1 MTKLAELPLTPPAFI
16 ALAATVR
23 AARAAA
29 ELLDAHYLLVTD
41 DAALVGLLCLCDL
54 EERPEDSPIASLMQ
68 SPFAFV
74 TSDTTVE
81 EAAGVMLECC
91 VGCLPVLDDGVVSGI
106 LTRKNMRELGALPD
120 APGVDRCAACEGTH
134 DLHLNPRGGEVV
146 FCRQCLE
153 RTGPHRDRELGT
165 TLGGNG

>member
-1 MTKLAELPLTPPAFI
+1 MSKVSELPLQPPAFVP
-16 ALAATVR
+16 LAVNVN

-29 ELLDAHYLLVTD
+29 QLADAHYLLVTD
-41 DAALVGLLCLCDL
+41 DGALVGLVCLCDL
-54 EERPEDSPIASLMQ
+54 SERADESPIAPLVH

-74 TSDTTVE
+74 TSDTPVE

-91 VGCLPVLDDGVVSGI
+91 VGCLPVLDEGVVRGL
-106 LTRKNMRELGALPD
+106 LTRRGLRELGAMPD
-120 APGVDRCAACEGTH
+120 SPGVDRCAACEGTH

-153 RTGPHRDRELGT
+153 RAGPHRELGT
-165 TLGGNG
+165 TLGGFG